1 MLGATLPREQDAH
14 MRNPIIQHASI
25 RAAKATDAEQIAA
38 IYDPVVR
45 DSVISFELEPPTPA
59 DMQRRMQA
67 VANSGLPW
75 LVCACEGTVLGYA
88 YASRHRERLAY
99 RWSVDVSVYVA
110 ESARKRG
117 IGTSLYSALL
127 AILSIQRFQNAYAGI
142 TLPNPAS
149 EALHGALGFV
159 HIGTYTRVGFKLG
172 EWRDVAWYGRTL
184 GEHDTPPLQ
193 PIPVSELIG
202 SQLWNSALAT
212 AAERIRPT
220 G

>member
-1 MLGATLPREQDAH
+1 MSKQIVQRPT
-14 MRNPIIQHASI
+14 I
-25 RAAKATDAEQIAA
+25 RAAESTDAQQIAA

-45 DSVISFELEPPTPA
+45 ESVISFELEPPTTA
-59 DMQRRMQA
+59 EMQRRMQS
-67 VANSGLPW
+67 VVNSGLPW
-75 LVCACEGTVLGYA
+75 LVCDCEGTVLGYA

-110 ESARKRG
+110 ESWRKRG
-117 IGTSLYSALL
+117 IGTSLYTALL

-172 EWRDVAWYGRTL
+172 EWRDVAWYGRTV
-184 GEHDTPPLQ
+184 GKHDTPPLQ

-202 SQLWNSALAT
+202 SELWDSALAT
-212 AAERIRPT
+212 AVERIKPA